1 MEQHGD
7 QSSSLAGGPEA
18 PPLAVGGPETP
29 PLAGAI
35 PALSRWEVVPVYV
48 PLSHGKAVATSLA
61 GGSDGADEAL

>member
-7 QSSSLAGGPEA
+7 QSSSLAE
-18 PPLAVGGPETP
+18 GPETP

-35 PALSRWEVVPVYV
+35 PALSRREVVSVYV

-61 GGSDGADEAL
+61 GGSDGSDETL